1 MKKNM
6 QSALLLSL
14 SCLLLAVA
22 YARAEE
28 RVIRMHVIAQS
39 DAEEDQ
45 CTKKQVRDAL
55 LPLVNAALVD
65 TERPTEALEALLPA
79 LRQQA
84 ENIAHS
90 PVTVTLSQESY
101 PARFDSGS
109 FLPAGRYT
117 ALRITLGKGNGHNWW
132 GVVYPEED
140 AERELRWWFL
150 DWWRSFRR

>member
-1 MKKNM
+1 MKRNI

-14 SCLLLAVA
+14 SLLLLAVA
-22 YARAEE
+22 YARAED

-45 CTKKQVRDAL
+45 HRKRQVRDAL
-55 LPLVNAALVD
+55 LPLVNAALADADKPV
-65 TERPTEALEALLPA
+65 EALQALLPT
-79 LRQQA
+79 LRRQA
-84 ENIAHS
+84 ENIAHG
-90 PVTVTLSQESY
+90 PVTVTLSRESY

-109 FLPAGRYT
+109 FLPAGRYM
-117 ALRITLGKGNGHNWW
+117 ALRVTLGEGNGHNWW

-140 AERELRWWFL
+140 AQRELRWWFW